1 MPIAVRPPRADEGR
15 IYLEIV
21 NSAIRGLAVSHYPPD
36 VIDGWVVAVTDETV
50 RDLMLNSDHEIRL
63 IAERDGK
70 QSASARLSLNDR
82 SCGPAMSHRHL
93 LDRAMAR
100 HWFARSSDSRA
111 RTDGH
116 PSA

>member
-63 IAERDGK
+63 IAELDGK
-70 QSASARLSLNDR
+70 AVGIGALILER
-82 SCGPAMSHRHL
+82 SELRACYMSHRHL

-111 RTDGH
+111 RTD
-116 PSA
+116 